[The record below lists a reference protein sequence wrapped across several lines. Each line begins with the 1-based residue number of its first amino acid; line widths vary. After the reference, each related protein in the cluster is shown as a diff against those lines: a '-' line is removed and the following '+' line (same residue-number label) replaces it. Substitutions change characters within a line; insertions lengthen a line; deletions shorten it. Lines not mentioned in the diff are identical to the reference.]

1 MKSSFGFDVSV
12 RRLLTWLSLA
22 GAFTGLS
29 VSVHAATA
37 TANLSVTATV
47 IANCSISTSAVAF
60 GNYDPAS
67 AHSASPL
74 DGTGTVTITC
84 TKGSGPTIGLD
95 VGSNASGSTRRMT
108 DGSEYLSYELYQ
120 NSGRTTVWGSS
131 GGAIYDPGTAPSSAA
146 RALTVYGRVAAGQDV
161 TVGSYSDTVVATVTF

>member
-1 MKSSFGFDVSV
+1 MKTSCRFGVSIHLV
-12 RRLLTWLSLA
+12 LGGCVLVA
-22 GAFTGLS
+22 AIGGLRGS
-29 VSVHAATA
+29 AYAATA

-60 GNYDPAS
+60 GNYDPAV

-84 TKGSGPTIGLD
+84 TKGSGPTVGLD

-131 GGAIYDPGTAPSSAA
+131 GGAIYDPGAAPSYAA
-146 RALTVYGRVAAGQDV
+146 RSLTVYGRVGAGQDV
-161 TVGSYSDTVVATVTF
+161 SVGSYSDTVVATVTF